1 MKKEMKMDG
10 YMKVGIPSALK
21 VRKVLSCQQQ
31 RTPFL
36 WSTLKFGTLLL
47 HKINI
52 SVLKLKSLVT
62 RKYWAKMTL
71 FLTTKTILITLTVP
85 HKNRGVVEAEV
96 LTSGIPVPKT
106 SLLFAQ
112 SCRSCISFS
121 NTSPIYKFISI
132 HTLVHAR
139 THTHTRTLTHSQ
151 VRHFLYLLINYEGMN

>member
-1 MKKEMKMDG
+1 
-10 YMKVGIPSALK
+10 
-21 VRKVLSCQQQ
+21 
-31 RTPFL
+31 
-36 WSTLKFGTLLL
+36 
-47 HKINI
+47 
-52 SVLKLKSLVT
+52 
-62 RKYWAKMTL
+62 MTL

-139 THTHTRTLTHSQ
+139 THTHAHTHSFSSKTLF
-151 VRHFLYLLINYEGMN
+151 VFVDKL

>member
-112 SCRSCISFS
+112 SCRSCIS
-121 NTSPIYKFISI
+121 SPILPPFISLFPYI
-132 HTLVHAR
+132 HSCTHA
-139 THTHTRTLTHSQ
+139 HTHTRTLTHSQ